1 MALLPL
7 TLKSTDTGSK
17 LVRNQ
22 LIEKTFLT
30 SQLLCSPTNNLILP
44 VDNLQKNEA
53 ENVTS
58 GTIRLRNANLEKM
71 EPLHIQK
78 LANQSIEK
86 TFLTGLLLCIPTNNL
101 ILPVDNLPKNEAE
114 NVTSGTIR
122 LRNEPHYSLN
132 QVKSVQLGMSYVLWQ
147 ITYVLMWSLDN
158 GGLKFS
164 FSEKATKIWSY
175 HPLDLTFTK

>member
-58 GTIRLRNANLEKM
+58 GTIRLRNANLEKI

-78 LANQSIEK
+78 K

-101 ILPVDNLPKNEAE
+101 SLPVDNLPQNEAE

-158 GGLKFS
+158 GGLKLVRNYLVQF
-164 FSEKATKIWSY
+164 KK
-175 HPLDLTFTK
+175 TFVAVPFLGTVCVLFF